1 MFIVRTQK
9 YHHIIKMDIDFKIV
23 IGIIVFFIVV
33 WYFFKPKENTTVE
46 KKSDDTSVSG
56 GTIYGVMTCP
66 YTVKQVEKYPG
77 YDFVDCSSGNCPEF
91 VTAFPTT
98 KHADGNIV
106 VGFS

>member
-1 MFIVRTQK
+1 
-9 YHHIIKMDIDFKIV
+9 MDIDFKLV
-23 IGIIVFFIVV
+23 IGIIVLIVVV
-33 WYFFKPKENTTVE
+33 WYFFRPKA
-46 KKSDDTSVSG
+46 KSTDDTSGSG

-77 YDFVDCSSGNCPEF
+77 YDFVDCSGGNCPEF